1 METPL
6 FIEIALAVTVVVAV
20 VLIGVLI
27 WIGNEQQRKALDELR
42 TDVRQWALGDLE
54 IKRMK
59 AAREIRILDPM
70 GWLDNMVRK
79 VMGISPRISDVAGVL
94 ERPEAIVTITD
105 NARYLVFSPVQPD
118 QMSKIIHDLDR
129 LQRIRDTSPLI
140 PMRMIG
146 KRRSK
151 IETYELSALNAGMF
165 FDIEA
170 DKVWRMIAKRPLESN
185 RLWIYDIPG
194 PWETTKRRDRT

>member
-1 METPL
+1 MDPL

-27 WIGNEQQRKALDELR
+27 WIGNEQQRKALEELR

-79 VMGISPRISDVAGVL
+79 VMGISPRISDIAGVL
-94 ERPEAIVTITD
+94 EKPEAVVTITE
-105 NARYLVFSPVQPD
+105 NARYLVFSPVHPD
-118 QMSKIIHDLDR
+118 QMGRIIQDLDR
-129 LQRIRDTSPLI
+129 LQRIRDTSPLN
-140 PMRMIG
+140 PMRKIG

-151 IETYELSALNAGMF
+151 VDTYELSALNAGMF

-194 PWETTKRRDRT
+194 PWEVSKTRERG

>member
-1 METPL
+1 MESPL

-54 IKRMK
+54 LKRMK
-59 AAREIRILDPM
+59 AAREIKILDPM
-70 GWLDNMVRK
+70 GWLDNMVRR
-79 VMGISPRISDVAGVL
+79 VMGVSPRISDIAGVL
-94 ERPEAIVTITD
+94 DRPEAVVTITD
-105 NARYLVFSPVQPD
+105 NARYLVFSPVHPD
-118 QMSKIIHDLDR
+118 QMGRIIQDLDR
-129 LQRIRDTSPLI
+129 IQRIRDTSPLI
-140 PMRMIG
+140 PMRKLG
-146 KRRSK
+146 RRRSK
-151 IETYELSALNAGMF
+151 VEIYELSALNAGMF

-170 DKVWRMIAKRPLESN
+170 DKVWRMIAKRPLDSN

-194 PWETTKRRDRT
+194 PWEATKSKDRK

>member
-1 METPL
+1 MQSPL
-6 FIEIALAVTVVVAV
+6 LIEIALAVTVVVAV

-27 WIGNEQQRKALDELR
+27 WIGNEQQRKALEELR

-54 IKRMK
+54 LKRMK
-59 AAREIRILDPM
+59 AAREIKILDPM
-70 GWLDNMVRK
+70 GWLDDMVRK
-79 VMGISPRISDVAGVL
+79 VMGISPRISDIAGVL
-94 ERPEAIVTITD
+94 ERPEAVVTITD
-105 NARYLVFSPVQPD
+105 NARYLVFSPVHPD
-118 QMSKIIHDLDR
+118 QMSRIIQDMDR
-129 LQRIRDTSPLI
+129 FQRIRDTSPLI
-140 PMRMIG
+140 PMRMLG

-151 IETYELSALNAGMF
+151 VETYELSALNAGMF

-194 PWETTKRRDRT
+194 PWEASKLRDRR